1 MIPPDVPVGG
11 YVVLDEK
18 AEIPYFNLCQIVIK
32 WKKYLTKA
40 LCRQGVFMERIKQI
54 LKYGFFGFMTTV
66 VNYGVF
72 YVLLDLFFV
81 PYGVANAVAL
91 IASVAFAFVV
101 NKQFVFASKCWTKE
115 VLKKELPAFLSAR
128 AVSGLIDLGSMW
140 LLVDALAVTPKLAKV
155 LVNVLIITLNYLFS
169 KIYVFRKFAKR

>member
-1 MIPPDVPVGG
+1 
-11 YVVLDEK
+11 
-18 AEIPYFNLCQIVIK
+18 
-32 WKKYLTKA
+32 
-40 LCRQGVFMERIKQI
+40 MERIKQI
-54 LKYGFFGFMTTV
+54 LNYGFFGLLTTL

-72 YVLLDLFFV
+72 YVLLDVFFV
-81 PYGVANAVAL
+81 PYAVANAVAL
-91 IASVAFAFVV
+91 IVSVAFAFAV

-140 LLVDALAVTPKLAKV
+140 LLVDALAVTPKLAKI
-155 LVNVLIITLNYLFS
+155 LVNVLIITLNYVFS